1 MVRYNNLK
9 ILLNAGEAKPGGVL
23 GATLSPYLFSA
34 NMSDF
39 CKKFNENTKD
49 YVGGFPLV
57 VLIKCDVVEK
67 TYSFFIKK
75 PILIVLYDS
84 IRRAYEHGEFIRFD
98 LLLLYDIICLI
109 SYFYG
114 FTLYRAARLLF
125 SYMVHCHYYIMVD
138 FSLVL
143 NKY

>member
-9 ILLNAGEAKPGGVL
+9 ILLNAGEAKPGGIL

-49 YVGGFPLV
+49 YLEGFPLA
-57 VLIKCDVVEK
+57 VLIKCDIVEK

-75 PILIVLYDS
+75 PILVILYNQF
-84 IRRAYEHGEFIRFD
+84 RCAYKQGEFERFD
-98 LLLLYDIICLI
+98 LLILYDIICLL
-109 SYFYG
+109 SYFYE
-114 FTLYRAARLLF
+114 FTLYKAARLLF
-125 SYMVHCHYYIMVD
+125 SYMVHCHYHIMVD
-138 FSLVL
+138 FSAVL
-143 NKY
+143 NK